1 MKEINP
7 VIKTKKSEIKKNNI
21 KLDLVVLNI
30 IKFYNLN

>member
-1 MKEINP
+1 MNEIRLVTKIKKE
-7 VIKTKKSEIKKNNI
+7 EIKKNNI